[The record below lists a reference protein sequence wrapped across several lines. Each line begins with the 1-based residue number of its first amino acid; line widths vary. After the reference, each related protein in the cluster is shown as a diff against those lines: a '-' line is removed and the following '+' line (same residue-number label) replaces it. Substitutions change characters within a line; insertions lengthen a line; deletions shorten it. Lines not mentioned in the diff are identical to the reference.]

1 MELICLI
8 AVLACI
14 RGGFVGIRRAHAVG
28 HELGRQRGYAD
39 GYERGL
45 HRGARIS
52 AEHYA
57 AELEAMNVEAI
68 VRHAEG
74 LPPLTY
80 RLTYE
85 GDVLTTSP
93 ILEPT

>member
-1 MELICLI
+1 MSW
-8 AVLACI
+8 
-14 RGGFVGIRRAHAVG
+14 
-28 HELGRQRGYAD
+28 
-39 GYERGL
+39 
-45 HRGARIS
+45 GANAATRPATNAASIGAPGS
-52 AEHYA
+52 RAEHYA